1 MKKLTI
7 ITITSLIVLIGCMAV
22 KPVKFKGPNGRN
34 AYSMFCSYG
43 GRTLDECYVKAGEAC
58 PNGYD
63 VIDQRS
69 TATGQGPPQD
79 TLAIECKDWKI
90 KNTLEKRT

>member
-43 GRTLDECYVKAGEAC
+43 GRTLDECYVKAGEVC

-69 TATGQGPPQD
+69 STIVIPTSSGILAAPKQN
-79 TLAIECKDWKI
+79 LAIECKD
-90 KNTLEKRT
+90 